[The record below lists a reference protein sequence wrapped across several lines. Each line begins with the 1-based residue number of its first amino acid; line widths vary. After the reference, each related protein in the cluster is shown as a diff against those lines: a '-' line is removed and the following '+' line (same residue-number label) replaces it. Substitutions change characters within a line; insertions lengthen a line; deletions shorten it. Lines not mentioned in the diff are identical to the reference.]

1 MNSTAFYAEGKN
13 YVRIDQKPI
22 DSGVVEA
29 GNIWDS
35 I

>member
-1 MNSTAFYAEGKN
+1 MNSTAFYAEGKS
-13 YVRIDQKPI
+13 YVRIDQKSI
-22 DSGVVEA
+22 DSGVEEE